1 MARLSIRALFAR
13 PKPPA
18 TTRRRL
24 HLESLEHRFAP
35 AHLGTIMARDGLM
48 SRHAIVQS
56 HDLFGVDHARG
67 VGGGLVIAA
76 TAQARHSTA
85 AQDMVVSHPAVA
97 APSTIND
104 VAPAAVNDVA
114 PGAINDLALGTVND
128 VAPSVIAEQV
138 APPRMLGDINGDH
151 RVDQTDFLAFSRALF
166 NPANYNS
173 AFDFN
178 SDGRIDIAD
187 FGQFSI
193 RFQPA
198 AVAAR
203 AVPMVSPIAVTR

>member
-1 MARLSIRALFAR
+1 
-13 PKPPA
+13 
-18 TTRRRL
+18 
-24 HLESLEHRFAP
+24 
-35 AHLGTIMARDGLM
+35 MARDGLM

-67 VGGGLVIAA
+67 IGGGLVIAA

-85 AQDMVVSHPAVA
+85 AQDMVVSHPADA
-97 APSTIND
+97 GPSTIND
-104 VAPAAVNDVA
+104 MAPAAGNDVA
-114 PGAINDLALGTVND
+114 PRAVNDL
-128 VAPSVIAEQV
+128 APSVIVADRV
-138 APPRMLGDINGDH
+138 APPRMFGDINGDH

-203 AVPMVSPIAVTR
+203 AVQMVSPIAVTS

>member
-1 MARLSIRALFAR
+1 
-13 PKPPA
+13 
-18 TTRRRL
+18 
-24 HLESLEHRFAP
+24 
-35 AHLGTIMARDGLM
+35 MARDGLM

-67 VGGGLVIAA
+67 IGSGLVIAA
-76 TAQARHSTA
+76 AAQARHVTA
-85 AQDMVVSHPAVA
+85 AQDAVVSHPAVA

-104 VAPAAVNDVA
+104 MAPAAFNDVAPSAINDVA
-114 PGAINDLALGTVND
+114 PGAINDA
-128 VAPSVIAEQV
+128 APA
-138 APPRMLGDINGDH
+138 RMFGDINGDH

-166 NPANYNS
+166 NPANYNN

-178 SDGRIDIAD
+178 NDGRIDIAD

-203 AVPMVSPIAVTR
+203 AVPMVTPIAVTS

>member
-1 MARLSIRALFAR
+1 
-13 PKPPA
+13 
-18 TTRRRL
+18 
-24 HLESLEHRFAP
+24 
-35 AHLGTIMARDGLM
+35 
-48 SRHAIVQS
+48 
-56 HDLFGVDHARG
+56 
-67 VGGGLVIAA
+67 
-76 TAQARHSTA
+76 
-85 AQDMVVSHPAVA
+85 
-97 APSTIND
+97 
-104 VAPAAVNDVA
+104 
-114 PGAINDLALGTVND
+114 
-128 VAPSVIAEQV
+128 
-138 APPRMLGDINGDH
+138 MLGDINGDH